1 MNPIRCG
8 ALDKNSFITPTIL
21 NLKKL
26 IDGYEDI
33 IKIITL
39 APKLPVALKVIE
51 ECVECSIKV
60 F

>member
-1 MNPIRCG
+1 LNPIRYG

-33 IKIITL
+33 IKIRFFR
-39 APKLPVALKVIE
+39 KKVE
-51 ECVECSIKV
+51 KKCSHRNIKGMENDWQ
-60 F
+60 